1 MYNVYN
7 LREVNTIFGVFDIP
21 GAKVY
26 AKTVGKGQVLPETK
40 AVKIRIHGQVQG
52 VFFRV
57 WVKERADRL
66 GVMGWIRN
74 RLDGNVEGLFVGV
87 EDAVDALIELC
98 KEGPPH
104 AVVVD
109 VTVEMAR
116 GITRAGFDIKPD
128 V

>member
-1 MYNVYN
+1 MEFLTY
-7 LREVNTIFGVFDIP
+7 P
-21 GAKVY
+21 GQKF
-26 AKTVGKGQVLPETK
+26 TLNHVGKGQVLPETK

-66 GVMGWIRN
+66 GVMGWVRN
-74 RLDGNVEGLFVGV
+74 RLDSDVEGLFVGAK
-87 EDAVDALIELC
+87 DAVNALIELC
-98 KEGPPH
+98 KDGPPH
-104 AVVVD
+104 AVVD
-109 VTVEMAR
+109 EVTVEIAQ